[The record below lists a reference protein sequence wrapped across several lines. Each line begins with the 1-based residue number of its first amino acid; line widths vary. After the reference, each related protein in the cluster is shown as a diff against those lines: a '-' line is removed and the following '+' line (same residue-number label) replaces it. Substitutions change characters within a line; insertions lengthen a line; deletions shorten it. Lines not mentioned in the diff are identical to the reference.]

1 LSNRASEA
9 PELTENRRGSPPVG
23 GAREPPLFAAALGV
37 FAATAMLVL
46 WLALAATSRYYPQ
59 STTSDT
65 WLRIAEMTAL
75 AILGLLVSLK
85 KWPLLMLAVFLAS
98 FFPVGLYLLG
108 VPSIFRLIG
117 IADILYLVATV
128 WLLAAWARTFPE
140 RGWLGDLRNWL
151 WISSGVFVL
160 LAGLLKAALFPAP
173 QWNPPFVFAMITA
186 FGVSALAWWLFF
198 LRPRETSL
206 PRGLIAGMLVGGL
219 TPPLMWLPFA
229 LFLGITTFKLLDP
242 LAWSP
247 AYASLMLVQVSPYT
261 AVLGAGVGV
270 LLAALQKIAV
280 RKS

>member
-1 LSNRASEA
+1 MFAS
-9 PELTENRRGSPPVG
+9 
-23 GAREPPLFAAALGV
+23 
-37 FAATAMLVL
+37 TAMLIL
-46 WLALAATSRYYPQ
+46 WLALAAVSRDYPQ
-59 STTSDT
+59 SNTSGT
-65 WLRIAEMTAL
+65 WLRIAEMILL
-75 AILGLLVSLK
+75 AILGLLASVK
-85 KWPLLMLAVFLAS
+85 KRPLLMLVVFLTS

-108 VPSIFRLIG
+108 VPSVFRLIG
-117 IADILYLVATV
+117 VADLLYLVAAL
-128 WLLAAWARTFPE
+128 WLLAAWLRSFPAT
-140 RGWLGDLRNWL
+140 GWAGNLRSWV
-151 WISSGVFVL
+151 WISSGVFAL
-160 LAGLLKAALFPAP
+160 MAGLLKAALFPAP
-173 QWNPPFVFAMITA
+173 QWNPPYLFTMVTA
-186 FGVSALAWWLFF
+186 FGLSALVWRLLF
-198 LRPRETSL
+198 LRPQETTL